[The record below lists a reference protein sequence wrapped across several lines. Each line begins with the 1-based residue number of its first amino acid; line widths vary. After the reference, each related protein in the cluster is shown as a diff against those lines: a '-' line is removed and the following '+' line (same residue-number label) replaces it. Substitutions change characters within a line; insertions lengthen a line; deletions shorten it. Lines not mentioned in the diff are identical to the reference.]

1 MRDAKQ
7 AARAYLDRIMI
18 EQRLIGA
25 QTADTSFE
33 LWGEVFS
40 TPVMTPAFSHLGVYG
55 EGRLSGL
62 EEYALAMKEL
72 NAVNWIG
79 MCENEVFR
87 KVADTGARTIRI
99 VKPYEDRGKTEDRI
113 LFAADAGALAV
124 GMDIDHIFG
133 SDGQYDVVQGE
144 RMTFRTA
151 EQIGRLVSLTD
162 LPFVVKGVLSVQ
174 DALLCKDAGVKG
186 IVVSH
191 HSGRLPYAVPPLM
204 VLPDI
209 CEALKGSGIRVFVD
223 CSIETG
229 ADVYK
234 ALALG
239 ADAAS
244 IGRSMLP
251 DLKEKG
257 TEGAKAYIRK
267 VTQELA
273 FIMGFTGAK
282 SPDRI
287 TGDVLWDECTGK
299 KLL

>member
-33 LWGEVFS
+33 LWGETFS
-40 TPVMTPAFSHLGVYG
+40 TPVMTPAFSHLDIYG
-55 EGRLSGL
+55 EGRRNGL
-62 EEYALAMKEL
+62 VEYALAMKEL

-79 MCENEVFR
+79 MCENEVFQN
-87 KVADTGARTIRI
+87 VVDTGARTIRI
-99 VKPYEDRGKTEDRI
+99 VKPYEDRGKTEDRL
-113 LFAADAGALAV
+113 LFAANAGALAV

-133 SDGQYDVVQGE
+133 STGGYDVVRGE
-144 RMTFRTA
+144 NMTFQTA
-151 EQIGRLVSLTD
+151 EQISRLVSLTD

-257 TEGAKAYIRK
+257 TEGVKAYIRK